1 MGALGKKYFFK
12 RRMNNY
18 IYISGYSSFLSGNG
32 WICCPVHL
40 GVYNANVLKKFFFL
54 FMILSLSSNLLS
66 LSVLAVNIICN
77 LVYNSLKKS
86 S

>member
-1 MGALGKKYFFK
+1 M
-12 RRMNNY
+12 
-18 IYISGYSSFLSGNG
+18 
-32 WICCPVHL
+32 HL